1 VHPSMA
7 GRDELRVVV
16 VGAGLA
22 GLACAS
28 DLAAAGATVRVLE
41 AGDAVGG
48 RMRTDRQAGFLL
60 DRGFQVFNT
69 SYPQVKRRMDLRALQ
84 LRAFT
89 PGMLLHTSRGRV
101 RFTDPTRR
109 PRQIGDILT
118 GRLAGPRDLAA
129 LTLLTTRDMFGPVSR
144 IRHGREQST
153 LAALRRSG
161 VSSDLIDEMFRP
173 FLAGVFL
180 EDELETSSRFF
191 HLVWRSMLRGTLCLP
206 RRGIQAVPEQLAAA
220 LPPGTIRLETPVS
233 QLTGEGVL
241 LGDGSERPAHTV
253 VVATGAAVAARLL
266 PGLGVPMTRT
276 VTTLYHAAPVS
287 PLTEPTILVDTE
299 REILNTSV
307 LTEVTPGYATD
318 GRALISTS
326 VLGTGDTSVLDT
338 RVEGSGSLEAAVRGR
353 LAIMYQ
359 TDTTGWEHLASY
371 TVEGALPA
379 MAAPYPLIRGS
390 RVGPGRY
397 VCGDHRATGSVQ
409 GALASGARAAR
420 EVLAAASASRSS
432 SVR

>member
-1 VHPSMA
+1 MA
-7 GRDELRVVV
+7 GKNGLRVVV

-101 RFTDPTRR
+101 RFTDPTRQ
-109 PRQIGDILT
+109 PRQAADILT

-129 LTLLTTRDMFGPVSR
+129 LTLLTARDMFGPVSR
-144 IRHGREQST
+144 IKRGRDQST
-153 LAALRRSG
+153 LAALRRAGISG
-161 VSSDLIDEMFRP
+161 ALIDQMFRP

-206 RRGIQAVPEQLAAA
+206 RHGIQAVPEQLAAA

-241 LGDGSERPAHTV
+241 LGDGSERPAGTV
-253 VVATGAAVAARLL
+253 VVATGAATAARLL
-266 PGLGVPMTRT
+266 PGLNVPATRT
-276 VTTLYHAAPVS
+276 VTTLYHAAPAS
-287 PLTEPTILVDTE
+287 PLTEPTILVDSE

-307 LTEVTPGYATD
+307 LSEVTPGYASD
-318 GRALISTS
+318 GRALVSTS

-338 RVEGSGSLEAAVRGR
+338 RVEGPGGLEAAVRGR

-359 TDTTGWEHLASY
+359 TDTSGWEHLASY
-371 TVEGALPA
+371 TVEGALPV
-379 MAAPYPLIRGS
+379 MAAPYPLTRGS

-432 SVR
+432 SLR